1 MKRGIFILETC
12 EEGSFGNMYDYDLL
26 PIPVKSIVNVAF
38 SNDNTAECD
47 IYKQGLQFLMDYEKK
62 NNINLQIKKG
72 EIIEYLGDVELYHD
86 K

>member
-12 EEGSFGNMYDYDLL
+12 EDGSFGNLYDYDLL
-26 PIPVKSIVNVAF
+26 PAPVKSIVNIAF
-38 SNDNTAECD
+38 SYDNTAECD
-47 IYKQGLQFLMDYEKK
+47 IYKQGLQFLMRYEKTNEIDLK
-62 NNINLQIKKG
+62 IKKG